1 MTTTRTPIRRGKRIK
16 ITPEV
21 IAAYRRALKLTR
33 DPKHCDHKDYEYSR
47 EYYDACG
54 ELHELLGRDPGD
66 TQVLDTLGFDKLP
79 TELPYKPWCVES
91 WEEAFV
97 IRLELE
103 RLSKP

>member
-1 MTTTRTPIRRGKRIK
+1 
-16 ITPEV
+16 
-21 IAAYRRALKLTR
+21 
-33 DPKHCDHKDYEYSR
+33 
-47 EYYDACG
+47 
-54 ELHELLGRDPGD
+54 LLGRDPGD